1 MSQNVENGSRNK
13 EKNQRDS
20 SRQISEKLDPKS
32 SQRKDLEDDQ
42 KK

>member
-1 MSQNVENGSRNK
+1 MLKTDPETKRKTK
-13 EKNQRDS
+13 EIQADKYLK
-20 SRQISEKLDPKS
+20 KLDPKS